1 MCFGSVAVPY
11 SQILLPKG
19 KTRRHRWER
28 TLRAIWH
35 DTAALL
41 SEFRLPLL
49 AFMIAVF
56 GGGWLYGEIYYLEL
70 GERLPYV
77 DLPWM
82 MLALMV
88 LEPVHDV
95 PKQTSLMIFWYL
107 MPVLAIY
114 VIGQGAVDFG
124 RLFFN
129 RSSRRDAWEEAVA
142 STYRNHVI
150 IVGMGHVG
158 GRVTRTLVAMGFEVI
173 AIDEK
178 LEKELDLVLNELG
191 VPCVVGDGRSRDILE
206 KAGIR
211 RASSLVVCTSN
222 DHINLE
228 TIMRARDMNPEIRI
242 VARMYDPQFSNQ
254 LHRFMGVEATLSS
267 SDLSAP
273 AFAGAAVGVEITQT
287 LTIAG
292 HEYSMIKLVV
302 EAGSILDGKKI
313 DDLQT
318 AYDMDIVLH
327 GRDDAM
333 QVHPDSETLV
343 QPGATLVIFAEHN
356 RVMEIVSRN
365 RPQRNRTTA

>member
-1 MCFGSVAVPY
+1 MPY

-19 KTRRHRWER
+19 RSRRHRWVR
-28 TLRAIWH
+28 TTRAVGH

-41 SEFRLPLL
+41 FEFRLPLL
-49 AFMIAVF
+49 TFLLAVF
-56 GGGWLYGEIYYLEL
+56 GGGWLYGELYFIAL

-82 MLALMV
+82 MIALMV

-95 PKQTSLMIFWYL
+95 PEQTSLMIFWYL

-129 RSSRRDAWEEAVA
+129 RSNRRDAWEEAVA

-150 IVGMGHVG
+150 IIGLGHVG
-158 GRVTRTLVAMGFEVI
+158 ERVTCTLVAMGFDVI
-173 AIDEK
+173 SIEEN
-178 LEKELDLVLNELG
+178 LPTELDLLLNGLG
-191 VPCVVGDGRSRDILE
+191 VPCIVGDGRSREILE

-211 RASSLVVCTSN
+211 RAASLIVCTSN

-228 TIMRARDMNPEIRI
+228 SIMRARDMNPDIRI
-242 VARMYDPQFSNQ
+242 VARMHDPQFSNQ

-273 AFAGAAVGVEITQT
+273 AFAGAAVGIEITQT

-292 HEYSMIKLVV
+292 HDYSMIKLIV
-302 EAGSILDGKKI
+302 EAGSILDGLTI
-313 DDLQT
+313 DDLQNT
-318 AYDMDIVLH
+318 YDMDIVLH
-327 GRDDAM
+327 GRDDVM
-333 QVHPDSETLV
+333 NVHPDGSIV
-343 QPGATLVIFAEHN
+343 VMPGATLVIFAEHK

-365 RPQRNRTTA
+365 RPQRNRVAG

>member
-1 MCFGSVAVPY
+1 MPY

-19 KTRRHRWER
+19 RSRRHRWVR
-28 TLRAIWH
+28 MLRAVWH

-41 SEFRLPLL
+41 SEFRMPLL
-49 AFMIAVF
+49 AFLLAVF
-56 GGGWLYGEIYYLEL
+56 GGGWLYGELYYLEL
-70 GERLPYV
+70 GQRLPYV

-82 MLALMV
+82 MVALMV

-95 PKQTSLMIFWYL
+95 PEQASLMVFWYL

-129 RSSRRDAWEEAVA
+129 RSNRRDAWEEAVA

-150 IVGMGHVG
+150 IIGLGHVG
-158 GRVTRTLVAMGFEVI
+158 ERVTRTLVAMGFDVI
-173 AIDEK
+173 AIEEALDH
-178 LEKELDLVLNELG
+178 ELDLTLNGLG
-191 VPCVVGDGRSRDILE
+191 VPCIVGDGRSREILE

-211 RASSLVVCTSN
+211 RAASLVVCTSN
-222 DHINLE
+222 DHVNLE
-228 TIMRARDMNPEIRI
+228 SIMRARDMNPDIRI

-273 AFAGAAVGVEITQT
+273 AFAGAAVGIEITQT

-292 HEYSMIKLVV
+292 KDYSMIKLVV
-302 EAGSILDGKKI
+302 EAGSILDGLKI
-313 DDLQT
+313 DVLQQK
-318 AYDMDIVLH
+318 YDMDIVLH
-327 GRDDAM
+327 GRDDEM
-333 QVHPDSETLV
+333 NVHPDGDITV
-343 QPGATLVIFAEHN
+343 NAGATLVIFAEHN

-365 RPQRNRTTA
+365 RPERSRAAG